1 MVVHGGTIM
10 MLISQYYGGE
20 YFDYQVA
27 NGKGYICKVD
37 CSNTTPKITELEKI

>member
-1 MVVHGGTIM
+1 M
-10 MLISQYYGGE
+10 MLVSEYYGGE

-37 CSNTTPKITELEKI
+37 CSNTTPKITELMRIV